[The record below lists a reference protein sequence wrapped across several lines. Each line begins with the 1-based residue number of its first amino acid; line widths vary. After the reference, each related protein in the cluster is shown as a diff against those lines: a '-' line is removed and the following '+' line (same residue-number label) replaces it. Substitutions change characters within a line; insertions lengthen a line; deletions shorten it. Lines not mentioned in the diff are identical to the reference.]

1 MEYTNSFYYP
11 FYYFIWVKY
20 LQLTIR
26 SATNY
31 KPMSLNSSS
40 LASIEHQLD
49 STTIS
54 NIKKWLD
61 GSYDSATKEEIRKW
75 INEKKIEELT
85 DSFYKDLEFGTG
97 GLRGIMGIG
106 SNRVNKYTFGTATQ
120 GLSNFLNKTY
130 PNEQIKVAIA
140 YDCRNNSDTL
150 AQIVADVFS
159 ANGIKVYFFESLRP
173 TPELSYAV
181 RRLGCQSGVVLTAS
195 HNPKEYN
202 GFKAYGADG
211 GQLVAPYDCEVMD
224 EVRSISSIDE
234 VRFTANPELIQ
245 PIGEDVDTPYIN
257 ELVQLSL
264 SKDAIKRQHN
274 LSIVFSPIH
283 GTAGVL
289 VPPALD
295 AFGFTNVQLVEEQM
309 VVDGNFPTVVY
320 PNPEEQEAL
329 SMAIETAKKNN
340 AELVMATDPDADRIG
355 IAVKNTEGE
364 WVLLNGNMTGSLLI
378 GYMLDAWKNNKGFAG
393 NEYIVKTIVTSQL
406 MDAIAAHYGVK
417 CYNTLTGF
425 KFIGSLMTSLEG
437 KEQFIAGGEESYGY
451 LVGDHVRDKDAVVS
465 AVMIAEM
472 AAYYKDQG
480 SSLYEALINL
490 YVEHGFYRERLV
502 SVTKKGKVGA
512 EEIQAMM
519 AGFRTTPPSHLGGS
533 RVVEVKDYASGEA
546 KNLVDKSV
554 ERMDFPSSNVL
565 QFITEDG
572 SVISARP
579 SGTEP
584 KIKFYCSVNT
594 QLVSASEFR
603 RVEGV
608 LEQRVDAI
616 LADLGV

>member
-1 MEYTNSFYYP
+1 MTS
-11 FYYFIWVKY
+11 
-20 LQLTIR
+20 
-26 SATNY
+26 
-31 KPMSLNSSS
+31 NSSS
-40 LASIEHQLD
+40 LASIENQLD
-49 STTIS
+49 STTIT
-54 NIKKWLD
+54 NIQKWLD
-61 GSYDSATKEEIRKW
+61 GSYDSATKEEIRQW

-140 YDCRNNSDTL
+140 YDCRNNSDSL

-211 GQLVAPYDCEVMD
+211 GQLVAPYDREVMD
-224 EVRSISSIDE
+224 EVRLISSIDE
-234 VRFTANPELIQ
+234 VRFTANSELIQ
-245 PIGEDVDTPYIN
+245 PIGEDVDTPYID

-264 SKDAIKRQHN
+264 SKEAIKRQHD

-289 VPPALD
+289 VPPALE

-329 SMAIETAKKNN
+329 SMAIETAKKND

-378 GYMLDAWKNNKGFAG
+378 GYMLEAWKNTKGFAG
-393 NEYIVKTIVTSQL
+393 NEYIVKTIVTTQL
-406 MDAIAAHYGVK
+406 MDTIAAHYGVK

-425 KFIGSLMTSLEG
+425 KFIGSLLTSLEG
-437 KEQFIAGGEESYGY
+437 KEQFIVGGEESYGY

-502 SVTKKGKVGA
+502 SVTKKGKAGA

-519 AGFRTTPPSHLGGS
+519 AGYRTTPPSHLGGS
-533 RVVEVKDYASGEA
+533 RVVQVKDYASGEA
-546 KNLVDKSV
+546 KNLVDESV

-572 SVISARP
+572 SVVSARP

-603 RVEGV
+603 RIEGV

>member
-1 MEYTNSFYYP
+1 MCSNFSG
-11 FYYFIWVKY
+11 
-20 LQLTIR
+20 L
-26 SATNY
+26 
-31 KPMSLNSSS
+31 SS
-40 LASIEHQLD
+40 IKNQLD

-54 NIKKWLD
+54 NIQKWLD
-61 GSYDSATKEEIRKW
+61 GTYNSATKEQIIKW
-75 INEKKIEELT
+75 IEHKKIEELT
-85 DSFYKDLEFGTG
+85 ECFYKDLEFGTG
-97 GLRGIMGIG
+97 GLRGIMGVG

-130 PNEQIKVAIA
+130 PNRQIKVVIA

-159 ANGIKVYFFESLRP
+159 ANGIKVYLFESLRP

-211 GQLVAPYDCEVMD
+211 GQLVAPYDREVME
-224 EVRSISSIDE
+224 EVRLINSINE
-234 VRFTANPELIQ
+234 VRFTPNPELIQ
-245 PIGEDVDTPYIN
+245 PIGEEVDTPYID
-257 ELVQLSL
+257 ELAQLSL
-264 SKDAIKRQHN
+264 SKEALKRQHD
-274 LSIVFSPIH
+274 LSIIYSPIH
-283 GTAGVL
+283 GTGGVL
-289 VPPALD
+289 IPSALD
-295 AFGFTNVQLVEEQM
+295 AFGFTNVWLVEEQM
-309 VVDGNFPTVVY
+309 VVDGNFPTVIY

-329 SMAIETAKKNN
+329 SMAIETAKKHE

-355 IAVKNTEGE
+355 IAVKNTEGN
-364 WVLLNGNMTGSLLI
+364 WVLLNGNMTGSLLV
-378 GYMLDAWKNNKGFAG
+378 GYMLEAWKNTKGFAG
-393 NEYIVKTIVTSQL
+393 NEYIVKTIVTTQL

-437 KEQFIAGGEESYGY
+437 KEQFIVGGEESYGY

-465 AVMIAEM
+465 AAMIAEM

-490 YVEHGFYRERLV
+490 YLEHGFYKERLV
-502 SVTKKGKVGA
+502 SVTKKGKAGA
-512 EEIQAMM
+512 REIQAMM
-519 AGFRTTPPSHLGGS
+519 AGFRTSPPFHLGGS
-533 RVVEVKDYASGEA
+533 RVIEVKDYISGEA
-546 KNLVDKSV
+546 KNLLDHSV
-554 ERMDFPSSNVL
+554 ERMNFPCSNVL

-572 SVISARP
+572 SVVSARP

-594 QLVSASEFR
+594 QLVNASDLPR
-603 RVEGV
+603 IEGI
-608 LEQRVDAI
+608 LEQRVDTI
-616 LADLGV
+616 LSDLGV

>member
-1 MEYTNSFYYP
+1 MCSNLSR
-11 FYYFIWVKY
+11 
-20 LQLTIR
+20 L
-26 SATNY
+26 S
-31 KPMSLNSSS
+31 
-40 LASIEHQLD
+40 SIENQLD
-49 STTIS
+49 SKTIS
-54 NIKKWLD
+54 NIQKWLD
-61 GSYDSATKEEIRKW
+61 GSYDSATKEQIIKW
-75 INEKKIEELT
+75 IEQKKIEKLT

-97 GLRGIMGIG
+97 GLRGIMGVG
-106 SNRVNKYTFGTATQ
+106 SNRVNKYTIGTATQ

-130 PNEQIKVAIA
+130 PNQQIKVAVA

-150 AQIVADVFS
+150 AQLVADVFS
-159 ANGIKVYFFESLRP
+159 ANRIKVYFFESLRP

-211 GQLVAPYDCEVMD
+211 GQLVAPYDREVMH
-224 EVRSISSIDE
+224 EVQMVSSIKE
-234 VRFTANPELIQ
+234 VRFTPKPELIQ
-245 PIGEDVDTPYIN
+245 SIGKDVDTLYID

-264 SKDAIKRQHN
+264 SKEALKRQHD

-295 AFGFTNVQLVEEQM
+295 AFGFTNVLLVEEQM
-309 VVDGNFPTVVY
+309 VIDGNFPTVIY

-329 SMAIETAKKNN
+329 SMAIETAKKYE

-355 IAVKNTEGE
+355 IAIKNTEGD

-378 GYMLDAWKNNKGFAG
+378 GYMLEAWKNTKGFAG
-393 NEYIVKTIVTSQL
+393 NEYIVKTIVTTQL

-425 KFIGSLMTSLEG
+425 KFIGSLMTSLET
-437 KEQFIAGGEESYGY
+437 KEQFIVGGEESYGY
-451 LVGDHVRDKDAVVS
+451 LVGDHVRDKDAIVS

-472 AAYYKDQG
+472 TAYYKDQG
-480 SSLYEALINL
+480 SSLYEALLNL

-502 SVTKKGKVGA
+502 SITKKGKAGA

-519 AGFRTTPPSHLGGS
+519 AGFRKSPPSHLGGS
-533 RVVEVKDYASGEA
+533 RLIEVKDYTSGEA
-546 KNLVDKSV
+546 KNLLDQSV
-554 ERMDFPSSNVL
+554 ERMNFPSSNVL

-584 KIKFYCSVNT
+584 KIKFYCSVNS
-594 QLVSASEFR
+594 QLVNVSDFR
-603 RVEGV
+603 RIEGL
-608 LEQRVDAI
+608 LEQRIDAI
-616 LADLGV
+616 LSDLGL

>member
-1 MEYTNSFYYP
+1 MCSNFSR
-11 FYYFIWVKY
+11 
-20 LQLTIR
+20 L
-26 SATNY
+26 S
-31 KPMSLNSSS
+31 
-40 LASIEHQLD
+40 SIENQLD
-49 STTIS
+49 SKTIS
-54 NIKKWLD
+54 NIQKWLD
-61 GSYDSATKEEIRKW
+61 GSYDSATKEQIIKW
-75 INEKKIEELT
+75 IEQKKIEKLT

-97 GLRGIMGIG
+97 GLRGIMGVG
-106 SNRVNKYTFGTATQ
+106 SNRVNKYTIGTATQ

-130 PNEQIKVAIA
+130 PNQQIKVAVA

-150 AQIVADVFS
+150 AQLVADVFS
-159 ANGIKVYFFESLRP
+159 ANRIKVYFFESLRP

-211 GQLVAPYDCEVMD
+211 GQLVAPYDREVMH
-224 EVRSISSIDE
+224 EVQMVSSIEE
-234 VRFTANPELIQ
+234 VRFTPKPELIQ
-245 PIGEDVDTPYIN
+245 SIGKDVDTPYID

-264 SKDAIKRQHN
+264 SKEALKRQHD

-295 AFGFTNVQLVEEQM
+295 AFGFTNVLLVEEQM
-309 VVDGNFPTVVY
+309 VIDGNFPTVIY

-329 SMAIETAKKNN
+329 SMAIETAKKYE

-355 IAVKNTEGE
+355 IAIKNTEGD

-378 GYMLDAWKNNKGFAG
+378 GYMLEAWKNTKGFAG
-393 NEYIVKTIVTSQL
+393 NEYIVKTIVTTQL

-425 KFIGSLMTSLEG
+425 KFIGSLMTSLEK
-437 KEQFIAGGEESYGY
+437 KEQFIVGGEESYGY
-451 LVGDHVRDKDAVVS
+451 LVGDHVRDKDAIVS

-472 AAYYKDQG
+472 TAYYKDQG
-480 SSLYEALINL
+480 SSLYEALLNL
-490 YVEHGFYRERLV
+490 YVEHGFYKERLV
-502 SVTKKGKVGA
+502 SITKKGKAGA

-519 AGFRTTPPSHLGGS
+519 AGFRKSPPSHLGGS
-533 RVVEVKDYASGEA
+533 RLIEVKDYTTGEA
-546 KNLVDKSV
+546 KNLLDQSV
-554 ERMDFPSSNVL
+554 ERMNFPSSNVL

-584 KIKFYCSVNT
+584 KIKFYCSVNS
-594 QLVSASEFR
+594 QLVNVSDFR
-603 RVEGV
+603 RIEGL
-608 LEQRVDAI
+608 LEQRIDAI
-616 LADLGV
+616 LSDLGL